1 MPSFLALKSSY
12 VIIRIKSLF
21 YKGCLMIFPYFE
33 KIQSDISRYREKLD
47 KNNVTI
53 DKTNLMFLNLILNIL
68 DYLGSEDPKKLDEQC
83 EYNILTM
90 HKEFE
95 DVIYGDAVNEKAQA
109 ILLTFFLRI
118 AKEMEVKYK
127 NIENQDLKKL
137 YELMTSKDF
146 KYPSYIKYQK
156 NFALENMPDNIK
168 SMEYLK

>member
-1 MPSFLALKSSY
+1 M
-12 VIIRIKSLF
+12 V
-21 YKGCLMIFPYFE
+21 FPYFE
-33 KIQSDISRYREKLD
+33 KIQTNILTYRDKLD
-47 KNNVTI
+47 KNSVTI

-68 DYLGSEDPKKLDEQC
+68 DYLTNEDPEKLDMQC

-95 DVIYGDAVNEKAQA
+95 GIIFGEAVNEKAQA
-109 ILLTFFLRI
+109 ILLIFFLRI

-146 KYPSYIKYQK
+146 KYPSYIKDQK

-168 SMEYLK
+168 RMEYLK